1 MTLQGLAARGHI
13 VPIEQLPSPLT
24 FQIAV
29 GLQTMG
35 YVPYSLRR
43 LGVTS
48 AYRQGEPMDVLV
60 IQGRWQHIPAARI
73 YINANIIYPPAPKP
87 TVRPCKIFYFC
98 EPGRGAWK
106 ESKALTCRSMDC
118 GLLWG
123 GAVTALS
130 RLLRA
135 VGLKWTSMAVAQELR
150 QGKALTCRS
159 MDCGLNGHC
168 IEQAF
173 AGCGS

>member
-1 MTLQGLAARGHI
+1 
-13 VPIEQLPSPLT
+13 
-24 FQIAV
+24 
-29 GLQTMG
+29 
-35 YVPYSLRR
+35 
-43 LGVTS
+43 
-48 AYRQGEPMDVLV
+48 
-60 IQGRWQHIPAARI
+60 
-73 YINANIIYPPAPKP
+73 
-87 TVRPCKIFYFC
+87 
-98 EPGRGAWK
+98 
-106 ESKALTCRSMDC
+106 MDC

-123 GAVTALS
+123 GAVIALS

>member
-73 YINANIIYPPAPKP
+73 YINANIIYPPRTQAH
-87 TVRPCKIFYFC
+87 CKAMQNILF
-98 EPGRGAWK
+98 
-106 ESKALTCRSMDC
+106 L
-118 GLLWG
+118 
-123 GAVTALS
+123 
-130 RLLRA
+130 
-135 VGLKWTSMAVAQELR
+135 
-150 QGKALTCRS
+150 
-159 MDCGLNGHC
+159 
-168 IEQAF
+168 
-173 AGCGS
+173 